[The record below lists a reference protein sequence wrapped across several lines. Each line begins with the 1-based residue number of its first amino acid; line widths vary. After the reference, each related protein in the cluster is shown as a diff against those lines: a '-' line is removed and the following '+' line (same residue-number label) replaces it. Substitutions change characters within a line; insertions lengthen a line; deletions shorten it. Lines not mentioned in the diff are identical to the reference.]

1 MMMASEDQEPEIYV
15 PEPKP
20 NSDFDSKNL
29 TQHFS
34 KNMTKPKITNIF
46 KKVEKKYKLYQN
58 KQTDF
63 SDLIDFEKNIPDDCT
78 KLNLT
83 HPETNQ
89 PLVAYKFDS
98 NPEGLIVIKNYFSLK
113 QQIEIAHKALNEY
126 IFDPFRTNLFI
137 YEDYSPYPVK
147 YREQLAQEQAQE
159 TLEGENEADTVNDY
173 NPEAPP
179 YNYKHF
185 IHLGEDYNF
194 NSKLRWANLGHQY
207 NWTNRCYYP
216 ADHQNHQEELPPVLD
231 KAAIDLVKLLDMG
244 GYKPQSVIVN
254 FYNRKSAMG
263 GHLDD
268 GEPDQEHPI
277 LSFSIGLEGVFL
289 IGGRTRSEGPVR
301 EIGVRGGDVVIMSGE
316 SRRRVHGVP
325 RIRET
330 AWAERWSEEEVQE
343 AIAQL
348 QEEKPHIVDTT
359 KVQNDYE
366 QAFRW
371 LGAHRLNLNFRQVV
385 IGAENE

>member
-113 QQIEIAHKALNEY
+113 Q
-126 IFDPFRTNLFI
+126 
-137 YEDYSPYPVK
+137 
-147 YREQLAQEQAQE
+147 
-159 TLEGENEADTVNDY
+159 
-173 NPEAPP
+173 
-179 YNYKHF
+179 
-185 IHLGEDYNF
+185 
-194 NSKLRWANLGHQY
+194 
-207 NWTNRCYYP
+207 
-216 ADHQNHQEELPPVLD
+216 
-231 KAAIDLVKLLDMG
+231 
-244 GYKPQSVIVN
+244 
-254 FYNRKSAMG
+254 
-263 GHLDD
+263 
-268 GEPDQEHPI
+268 
-277 LSFSIGLEGVFL
+277 
-289 IGGRTRSEGPVR
+289 
-301 EIGVRGGDVVIMSGE
+301 
-316 SRRRVHGVP
+316 
-325 RIRET
+325 
-330 AWAERWSEEEVQE
+330 
-343 AIAQL
+343 
-348 QEEKPHIVDTT
+348 
-359 KVQNDYE
+359 
-366 QAFRW
+366 
-371 LGAHRLNLNFRQVV
+371 
-385 IGAENE
+385 